1 MKGVEICE
9 PYDSPIHGTMT
20 AILRLLTIVAGL
32 IVLVGGVLLLVD
44 NGDAATS
51 FHTFAGEPA
60 SLRLVPE
67 IVAGAFQAHALAV
80 VQFGILLLIATP
92 MLRVLFVGIGYLIER
107 DWLYVV
113 VAVLV
118 LAVLGSSLIGHKL

>member
-9 PYDSPIHGTMT
+9 PYDSPIHRTMT
-20 AILRLLTIVAGL
+20 AILRLLTILAGL
-32 IVLVGGVLLLVD
+32 VVLSGGVLLLARH
-44 NGDAATS
+44 GDAATS
-51 FHTFAGEPA
+51 FHSFAGEPT

-67 IVAGAFQAHALAV
+67 IVAGAFQGHALAV
-80 VQFGILLLIATP
+80 VQFGILLLIAAP

-113 VAVLV
+113 VAVIV